1 METIKFGNVTF
12 SYPLSDRKALDDI
25 SFEVEKSKF
34 IVVCGKSG
42 CGKTTL
48 LKHMKK
54 NLKPYGNFQ
63 GSVTYCGDEIED
75 LDDRRNAAEIGFVQQ
90 NPDNQIVT
98 DKVWH
103 ELAFGLESLGFDNRA
118 IKRRVAEMASYFDI
132 QAWFRKDVS
141 QLSGG
146 QKQLLNLASIM
157 AMQPKLLVLDE
168 PTSQLDP
175 IASGDFLQTIYKIN
189 RDLGTTI
196 ILSEHR
202 LEEAFTMADKV
213 MVMDQ
218 GKIVA
223 YDTPHTIGSFM
234 AGNSTEDRH
243 PMFYGLPAVTKIFQE
258 AGGKGPSPLTIRE
271 GRLWVDKVMDDAG
284 VEPLEEGA
292 ACDKADNQPAPKVTD
307 PAITM
312 DNVWFRYDKKSQDVL
327 RGLTLR
333 VAKNQLFCIL
343 GGNGV
348 GKSTTLKAISG
359 MLKLQRGKV
368 DVQGK
373 LAMLPQNP
381 QALFTEISVEDELME
396 ALHCD
401 KESDEEKVRAVL
413 DMLALME
420 ITHLRK
426 AHPYDLSGGEQQ
438 RLALGKVLL
447 LEPDVVLLDEP
458 TKGLDPFFKITL
470 AGILRKL
477 TENGTTILMVSHDI
491 EFCAEYAD
499 QCAMFF
505 DGSVVSIG
513 TPQEFFS
520 GNNFYTTAANK
531 MAREYFP
538 DAITWEEVAKCVGDS
553 M

>member
-1 METIKFGNVTF
+1 METIEFRNVTF
-12 SYPLSDRKALDDI
+12 SYPLSDRKALDDV
-25 SFEVEKSKF
+25 SFTAGKSEF
-34 IVVCGKSG
+34 IVICGKSG

-54 NLKPYGNFQ
+54 NLTPYGNFD
-63 GSVTYCGDEIED
+63 GDVLYCGEQVVD
-75 LDDRRNAAEIGFVQQ
+75 LDDRKNASEIGFVQQ

-103 ELAFGLESLGFDNRA
+103 ELAFGLESLGMDNRS

-132 QAWFRKDVS
+132 QEWFRKDVS

-175 IASGDFLQTIYKIN
+175 IAASEFLRTIRKIN
-189 RDLGTTI
+189 RDLGTTV

-218 GKIVA
+218 GRVIA
-223 YDTPHTIGSFM
+223 LDTPRRIGSFM
-234 AGNSTEDRH
+234 AGNDDTERH
-243 PMFYGLPAVTKIFQE
+243 PMFYGLPSVMKIFQ
-258 AGGKGPSPLTIRE
+258 AADGKGPSPLTIRE
-271 GRLWVDKVMDDAG
+271 GRLWIDRVMAEAEILPA
-284 VEPLEEGA
+284 EPKPLNETYTET
-292 ACDKADNQPAPKVTD
+292 KKQADD
-307 PAITM
+307 PAIRI
-312 DNVWFRYDKKSQDVL
+312 NNLWFRYDKKSQDVL
-327 RGLTLR
+327 RGLSISVDR
-333 VAKNQLFCIL
+333 GQMFCVL

-348 GKSTTLKAISG
+348 GKSTTLKAISS
-359 MLKLQRGKV
+359 MIKPQRGKI
-368 DVQGK
+368 DVNGR

-381 QALFTEISVEDELME
+381 QALFTEICVEDELME
-396 ALHCD
+396 ALHYV
-401 KESDEEKVRAVL
+401 KETDEEKVQAVL
-413 DMLALME
+413 DMLDLME
-420 ITHLRK
+420 ISHLRK

-447 LEPDVVLLDEP
+447 LKPDVILLDEA

-470 AGILRKL
+470 AGILKKL
-477 TENGTTILMVSHDI
+477 TDGGTTIFMVSHDI

-499 QCAMFF
+499 MCAMFF
-505 DGSVVSIG
+505 DGTIVSSG
-513 TPQEFFS
+513 DPKEFFS
-520 GNNFYTTAANK
+520 GNNFYTTSANK

-538 DAITWEEVAKCVGDS
+538 EAITWEEVASCIEKS